1 MEDDGG
7 KPLHSRRKPTRPSIL
22 IKIQIGFI
30 LFSLGQIGLPSSDAI
45 LLGACE
51 LAYEE
56 DVMCGV
62 EERKMGI
69 IDVSITHGL
78 FNQDWKG

>member
-30 LFSLGQIGLPSSDAI
+30 LFSLGQIGLPSSDTARG
-45 LLGACE
+45 LRAC
-51 LAYEE
+51 LRRGC
-56 DVMCGV
+56 DVWSRRTKNEGFNHA
-62 EERKMGI
+62 R
-69 IDVSITHGL
+69 L

>member
-30 LFSLGQIGLPSSDAI
+30 LFSLGQIGLPSSDTCSGLAS
-45 LLGACE
+45 LLTKR
-51 LAYEE
+51 
-56 DVMCGV
+56 M
-62 EERKMGI
+62 
-69 IDVSITHGL
+69 
-78 FNQDWKG
+78 